1 MAAEADIMIADMDF
15 HIDPWG
21 KKMETRI
28 KNALRRN
35 GIMTLRQLL
44 DTDGPIEGLSIVS
57 YMIIDTKL
65 QDMGL
70 ARKDV
75 GHVVTIRT
83 SERR

>member
-1 MAAEADIMIADMDF
+1 MAAEADIMIADMDL

-28 KNALRRN
+28 KNTLQRN

-44 DTDGPIEGLSIVS
+44 DADGLPEGLSIVS

-65 QDMGL
+65 KAMGL

-75 GHVVTIRT
+75 DRVAAIRT
-83 SERR
+83 